1 VPNVQSVE
9 MYAGE
14 TRTLTFYGRDASNN
28 PVSLTGKTV
37 EFYIG
42 RPPLHPDYPTAIIT
56 KTGTGTDIGGG
67 VFTITLAATDTTN
80 MHGDYEYM
88 AKATT
93 TGTGAIAV
101 IARGRFRVYPVLSP

>member
-1 VPNVQSVE
+1 MPNVAAVE

-14 TRTLTFYGRDASNN
+14 TRTLTFHGRDASNN
-28 PVSLTGKTV
+28 VVSLTGKTV

-56 KTGTGTDIGGG
+56 KTGTVTVAASGT
-67 VFTITLAATDTTN
+67 FTITLSADDTTN
-80 MHGDYEYM
+80 MHGDYEFQ
-88 AKATT
+88 ARATT
-93 TGTGAIAV
+93 AGGAIAV